1 MAITRATASSLI
13 QGQPKSKNILAGN
26 SAILPGSFES
36 IATVVVG
43 SGGSSSISFTSIP
56 STYKHLQVRAM
67 LSTVQGTDR
76 GNSALYARFNSDT
89 TSNYNWHQLKGN
101 GSSVSS
107 GGAGGENA
115 IYGSDTWYSGG
126 VSGVFGVMIMDILD
140 YTDTSRYKTVR
151 ILNGFDSNSATTG
164 NTSIALNSGLWLS
177 TSAINTITIPNNGFN
192 FKEYSHFALYGI
204 RG

>member
-13 QGQPKSKNILAGN
+13 QGQPKSKNVLAGN
-26 SAILPGSFES
+26 SAILPGSYES

-56 STYKHLQVRAM
+56 STYKHLQIRAI

-76 GNSALYARFNSDT
+76 GNSALYARFNSD
-89 TSNYNWHQLKGN
+89 SGNNYSWHQLKGS
-101 GSSVSS
+101 GSSASATGYFS
-107 GGAGGENA
+107 ENT

-126 VSGVFGVMIMDILD
+126 AANVFGAMVMDILD
-140 YTDTSRYKTVR
+140 YANTSKYKTVR

-164 NTSIALNSGLWLS
+164 NTSVGLNSGLWMS
-177 TSAINTITIPNNGFN
+177 TSAISTITIPNNGFN

-204 RG
+204 KG